1 MFKFLIP
8 ATAALVLLAAPAH
21 AGNCPNLWK
30 AFDEAVGS
38 STAPKKDIA
47 KAQGL
52 RAKGEAMHKAGKH
65 GESVKALEEAMKLI
79 GK

>member
-8 ATAALVLLAAPAH
+8 AAAALVLLAAPVQ

-30 AFDEAVGS
+30 AFDAAVGS
-38 STAPKKDIA
+38 SSAPKKDVA

-52 RAKGEAMHKAGKH
+52 RAKGEAMHRAGKH
-65 GESVKALEEAMKLI
+65 AESVKALEEAMKLI